1 MAGKGAGH
9 SFAIRVVELLQDELW
24 RILGDEADQAAL
36 CTGIGMTS
44 VPS

>member
-1 MAGKGAGH
+1 VMQAVMRA
-9 SFAIRVVELLQDELW
+9 ELW

>member
-1 MAGKGAGH
+1 MRFQMRLGDDE
-9 SFAIRVVELLQDELW
+9 RECRELW

>member
-1 MAGKGAGH
+1 MDIQMPNVDGIAATK
-9 SFAIRVVELLQDELW
+9 ELW